1 MPYRRLPN
9 TDQARLRALKSALDM
24 GQAKSVNELAFSQ
37 ASLVRTRSFFQ
48 GFENAIIQHKHS
60 KKQQGQNSK
69 SYQDI
74 VKKARLYV
82 SHFIQV
88 LNFCILRG
96 ELKTEVR
103 EYYGI
108 EKDAKKLPSFVLE
121 SDLLEWGKK
130 IIEGEHQR
138 VLHGGNSIYNPSI
151 AIVKVKYDQFADA
164 YHFQKTLQKNTA
176 RWAEKVGEMR
186 NEADD
191 IIVNIWNEVEEA
203 YSEFPDMMRRQK
215 AQEYG
220 IVYFFRP
227 LEQKKIDADKLQTNL
242 QF

>member
-1 MPYRRLPN
+1 
-9 TDQARLRALKSALDM
+9 M
-24 GQAKSVNELAFSQ
+24 GQNKSVNDLAFSQ
-37 ASLVRTRSFFQ
+37 ATLVRARSFFS
-48 GFENAIIQHKHS
+48 GFENAIIQHKYA
-60 KKQQGQNSK
+60 KKQQGINSK
-69 SYQDI
+69 SYQEI

-108 EKDAKKLPSFVLE
+108 RKDAKKLPSFVLE

-138 VLHGGNSIYNPSI
+138 TLHGGNSIYNPSI
-151 AIVKVKYDQFADA
+151 AVVKVKYDQFADA

-176 RWAEKVGEMR
+176 RWAEKVAEMR
-186 NEADD
+186 NDADE
-191 IIVNIWNEVEEA
+191 IILNIWNEVEDTF
-203 YSEFPDMMRRQK
+203 SDIPDSLRRQM
-215 AQEYG
+215 ALEYG

-227 LEQKKIDADKLQTNL
+227 QEKKKIDAMKLQTNL

>member
-9 TDQARLRALKSALDM
+9 TDQARLRALQAAIKM
-24 GQAKSVNELAFSQ
+24 GQKKTVSELAFSQ
-37 ASLVRTRSFFQ
+37 ASLVRARSFFP
-48 GFENAIIQHKHS
+48 GFENATIQHKHA
-60 KKQQGQNSK
+60 KKQQGHNSK
-69 SYQDI
+69 SYQEI

-138 VLHGGNSIYNPSI
+138 TLHGGNSIYNPSI

-164 YHFQKTLQKNTA
+164 YHFQKTLQKNSA
-176 RWAEKVGEMR
+176 RWTEKVAEMR
-186 NEADD
+186 KEADD
-191 IIVNIWNEVEEA
+191 IILNIWNEIEVAFETL
-203 YSEFPDMMRRQK
+203 PDIMRREM

-220 IVYFFRP
+220 IVYFFR
-227 LEQKKIDADKLQTNL
+227 LMEQKKLEAEKLQTNL
-242 QF
+242 Q

>member
-9 TDQARLRALKSALDM
+9 TDQARLRALKAALLM
-24 GQAKSVNELAFSQ
+24 GQKRSVNELAFSQ
-37 ASLVRTRSFFQ
+37 SSLVRARSFFS
-48 GFENAIIQHKHS
+48 GFENAIIQHKHA
-60 KKQQGQNSK
+60 KKQQGLNSK
-69 SYQDI
+69 SYQEI

-96 ELKTEVR
+96 ELKTNVR

-138 VLHGGNSIYNPSI
+138 TMHGGNSIYNPSI
-151 AIVKVKYDQFADA
+151 AVVKVKYDQFADA

-176 RWAEKVGEMR
+176 RWAEKVAEMR
-186 NEADD
+186 SEADD
-191 IIVNIWNEVEEA
+191 IILNIWNEVED
-203 YSEFPDMMRRQK
+203 SFSVLPDDLRREK

-220 IVYFFRP
+220 IIYFFRP
-227 LEQKKIDADKLQTNL
+227 MEQKKIDARKLQINL